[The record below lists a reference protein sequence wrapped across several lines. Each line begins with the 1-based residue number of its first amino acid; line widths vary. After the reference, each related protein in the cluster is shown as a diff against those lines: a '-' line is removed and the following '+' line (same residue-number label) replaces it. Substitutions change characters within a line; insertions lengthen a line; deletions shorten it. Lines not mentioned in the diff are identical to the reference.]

1 VSPHR
6 VFALVS
12 AKTMLWTMIAG
23 SVAVMLI
30 AARRPDPR
38 PAPTPVRAHERPWLS
53 PEATR
58 QLIGPEGGLGPLFA
72 DVELGRSAPTP
83 EVRARIAEF
92 ARAND
97 VEIHFEVVAGELAA
111 VRFAV
116 TFGGCCGYEGADALG
131 RQLGR
136 TRVYDCRSSSSC
148 PSDWADD
155 WVKTLDDG
163 IHIRGHIHVNRVEVR
178 WERAASLAELLDSAE
193 GALGKTRASVHE
205 SAGDRWTEVM
215 QDRYLLEVPYPFD
228 PEYSIPP
235 SLSARTDLGVRVE
248 TDRGRVGQVSFVLRG
263 DRNDEELEKTL
274 RARWGRPRVL
284 SNGTLAWRTRDREIT
299 ATLDYLGARIV
310 IRDPNTGVSPD
321 AGK

>member
-1 VSPHR
+1 
-6 VFALVS
+6 
-12 AKTMLWTMIAG
+12 MLWTMIAG

-53 PEATR
+53 PEAIH
-58 QLIGPEGGLGPLFA
+58 QLIGPDGGLGPLFA
-72 DVELGRSAPTP
+72 DVELGHSAPTP
-83 EVRARIAEF
+83 EVRARIAQF

-131 RQLGR
+131 RQLSR
-136 TRVYDCRSSSSC
+136 ARVYGCCDSDSRL
-148 PSDWADD
+148 DWADD

-163 IHIRGHIHVNRVEVR
+163 VHIRGHIHVNRVEVR
-178 WERAASLAELLDSAE
+178 WERAANLAELLDSAE
-193 GALGKTRASVHE
+193 SVLGKTRASVRK

-228 PEYSIPP
+228 RMEYAVPA
-235 SLSARTDLGVRVE
+235 SLHAREDLGVRVE
-248 TDRGRVGQVSFVLRG
+248 TEHGRVGQVSFVLRNLE
-263 DRNDEELEKTL
+263 DADELAATL
-274 RARWGRPRVL
+274 RARWGRPRAVA
-284 SNGTLAWRTRDREIT
+284 NEPKTLTWRTRDREIT
-299 ATLDYLGARIV
+299 AVLDYSASRIV
-310 IRDPNTGVSPD
+310 IRDPNTGVPPD
-321 AGK
+321 PGY